1 MQQPLEVKDEGN
13 EVLVDEED
21 ESQAGDL
28 CRRER
33 WLSLEGQS
41 QLGKLFLIPWPLN
54 PTGNSPE
61 QSMAGMQDSQVK
73 PEDRTV
79 ESQREERG

>member
-1 MQQPLEVKDEGN
+1 MTGKLRLENALVSATASLWGDLGSLSPDEGN

-28 CRRER
+28 CSRER

-41 QLGKLFLIPWPLN
+41 HTHGPAS
-54 PTGNSPE
+54 GS
-61 QSMAGMQDSQVK
+61 
-73 PEDRTV
+73 R
-79 ESQREERG
+79 